1 MVMAARFILDQLPDR
16 KPWNSTF
23 TSMPRNSED
32 NSAARKAPLESRL
45 AREKNPIK
53 RALMILGPGLI
64 TGASDDDPSGIGT
77 YTQAGASLG
86 LATLWTAIVT
96 LPMMAA
102 IQFICAKIGMVSG
115 MGLAGVLRKHYPRWL
130 VVGAIILLV
139 IANTINAG
147 TDIGA
152 IAASVNLLAP
162 RVPALALVVP
172 IAIAI
177 VLVQILGSYRTL
189 VRIFKWLTLT
199 LFAYIVAAFL
209 AKPHWPEVLKATFI
223 PAFRFDNQYLMTLV
237 AIFGTTITPYL
248 FFWQASQEVEEE
260 LRMGRETLAEREGAT
275 DRELRIAEIDVDA
288 GMIFASVVFYFVVLA
303 SAATLHVSGKTDI
316 QTATDAAEA
325 LRPLSHG
332 MATVL
337 FALGLIGSGFLAVP
351 ILTGASAYAMCEA
364 FDWRYGLNEKFR
376 DARRFYLIIAAATL
390 VGLLINF
397 FKIPPVTALFWTAV
411 LNGVLAPPLI
421 VIIMLVSNSKKVM
434 GKRTNGLLTN
444 FLGWSTA
451 AIMIAAAVGMFV
463 TWAK

>member
-1 MVMAARFILDQLPDR
+1 MEEGETPANPQRE
-16 KPWNSTF
+16 ST
-23 TSMPRNSED
+23 
-32 NSAARKAPLESRL
+32 LESRL
-45 AREKNPIK
+45 AREKNPFK
-53 RALMILGPGLI
+53 RVLMILGPGLI

-86 LATLWTAIVT
+86 FATLWTAIIT

-115 MGLAGVLRKHYPRWL
+115 MGLAGVLRKYYPRWL
-130 VVGAIILLV
+130 VVSAITLLV
-139 IANTINAG
+139 VANTINAG

-152 IAASVNLLAP
+152 MAASINLLAP
-162 RVPALALVVP
+162 SIPPLALVVP
-172 IAIAI
+172 IAIVI
-177 VLVQILGSYRTL
+177 VAVQIFGSYRTL
-189 VRIFKWLTLT
+189 VMIFKWLTLT
-199 LFAYIVAAFL
+199 LFAYIAAAFL
-209 AKPHWPEVLKATFI
+209 ARPHWGEVLKATFL
-223 PAFRFDNQYLMTLV
+223 PALRFDHQYLMTLV

-303 SAATLHVSGKTDI
+303 SAVTLHAGGKTDI
-316 QTATDAAEA
+316 QTATDAAQA

-332 MATVL
+332 GATLL

-351 ILTGASAYAMCEA
+351 ILTGSSAYAMCEA
-364 FDWRYGLNEKFR
+364 FDWKYGLNEKFR

-397 FKIPPVTALFWTAV
+397 LKIPPVTALFWTAV

-421 VIIMLVSNSKKVM
+421 VVLMFVSNNKKIM
-434 GKRTNGLLTN
+434 GKRTNGPLTN
-444 FLGWSTA
+444 VLGWSTA
-451 AIMIAAAVGMFV
+451 AIMTAAAIGMFV
-463 TWAK
+463 TWGK

>member
-1 MVMAARFILDQLPDR
+1 MERDDHTAKAGDR
-16 KPWNSTF
+16 T
-23 TSMPRNSED
+23 
-32 NSAARKAPLESRL
+32 LESRL

-86 LATLWTAIVT
+86 FATLWTAIIT

-115 MGLAGVLRKHYPRWL
+115 MGLSGVLRKYYPRWL
-130 VVGAIILLV
+130 VVSAILLLV
-139 IANTINAG
+139 VANTINAG

-152 IAASVNLLAP
+152 IAASISLLAP
-162 RVPALALVVP
+162 SISPLVLVVP

-177 VLVQILGSYRTL
+177 VAVQILGSYRTL
-189 VRIFKWLTLT
+189 VKIFKWLTLT
-199 LFAYIVAAFL
+199 LFAYIAAAFL
-209 AKPHWPEVLKATFI
+209 ARPHWGEVLRATFV
-223 PAFRFDNQYLMTLV
+223 PALRFDHQYLMTLV

-275 DRELRIAEIDVDA
+275 DREIRIAEIDVDA

-303 SAATLHVSGKTDI
+303 SAVTLHAGGKTDI

-332 MATVL
+332 VATVL

-351 ILTGASAYAMCEA
+351 ILTSASAYAMCEA
-364 FDWRYGLNEKFR
+364 FDWKYGLNEKFR

-397 FKIPPVTALFWTAV
+397 LKIPPVTALFWTAV

-421 VIIMLVSNSKKVM
+421 VVLMLVSNNQKVM
-434 GKRTNGLLTN
+434 GKRTNGPLTN
-444 FLGWSTA
+444 VLGWSTA
-451 AIMIAAAVGMFV
+451 VIMMAAAIGMFV
-463 TWAK
+463 TWGK

>member
-1 MVMAARFILDQLPDR
+1 MAEPDHT
-16 KPWNSTF
+16 PNS
-23 TSMPRNSED
+23 PDE
-32 NSAARKAPLESRL
+32 ALESRL
-45 AREKNPIK
+45 EHEKNPIK
-53 RALMILGPGLI
+53 RLLMVLGPGLI

-86 LATLWTAIVT
+86 FATLWTAIIT

-115 MGLAGVLRKHYPRWL
+115 MGLSGVLRKYYPRWL
-130 VVGAIILLV
+130 VVSAIVLLV
-139 IANTINAG
+139 VANTINAG

-152 IAASVNLLAP
+152 MAASINLLAP
-162 RVPALALVVP
+162 SIPPLALVVP
-172 IAIAI
+172 IALLI
-177 VLVQILGSYRTL
+177 VAVQILGSYRTL
-189 VRIFKWLTLT
+189 VKIFKWLTLT
-199 LFAYIVAAFL
+199 LFAYIAAAFL
-209 AKPHWPEVLKATFI
+209 ARPHWGEVLKATFV
-223 PAFRFDNQYLMTLV
+223 PALRFDHQYLITLV

-275 DRELRIAEIDVDA
+275 DRELRIAEIDVNA

-303 SAATLHVSGKTDI
+303 SAVTLHAGGKTDI
-316 QTATDAAEA
+316 QTATDAAQA

-332 MATVL
+332 AATIL

-351 ILTGASAYAMCEA
+351 ILTGSSGYAMCEA
-364 FDWRYGLNEKFR
+364 FDWKYGLNEKFR

-397 FKIPPVTALFWTAV
+397 LKIPPVTALFWTAV

-421 VIIMLVSNSKKVM
+421 VVLMLVSNNQKIM
-434 GKRTNGLLTN
+434 GKRTNGPLTN
-444 FLGWSTA
+444 VLGWSTA
-451 AIMIAAAVGMFV
+451 AIMTAAAIGMFV
-463 TWAK
+463 TWGK